1 MELGPVVGPPG
12 AHKPSIWAA
21 GGAVKRPASRLP
33 RPPRALVRGEFAAV
47 IEPALRD
54 IPEFPGPDLESD
66 AEPVDVE
73 RSEDAEREE
82 LLHLARKAAL
92 ADERVQRLLGE
103 GRYSVIGVSLRVDDK
118 ERREPPR
125 AVLVAYRYEEER
137 AVEVWLD
144 VGGHG
149 DVTVAEV
156 LEVDYQPPPSDEEI
170 ERAIEIA
177 RGGRGVAER
186 LEDDFEATAILA
198 SDVEPGDRH
207 HGRRRFAVG
216 FGPPDERMPRIRAL
230 VDLGAETVLA
240 LYVSEEERPG
250 GEEAAR

>member
-1 MELGPVVGPPG
+1 
-12 AHKPSIWAA
+12 
-21 GGAVKRPASRLP
+21 VKRPASRLP
-33 RPPRALVRGEFAAV
+33 KPPRALVRAEFAAV

-54 IPEFPGPDLESD
+54 IPEFPGPDVESD
-66 AEPVDVE
+66 AESVDVE
-73 RSEDAEREE
+73 RAEDAQREE

-103 GRYSVIGVSLRVDDK
+103 GRYSVIGVSLRDDNK

-144 VGGHG
+144 VGGRG

-156 LEVDYQPPPSDEEI
+156 LEVDYQPPPSEEEI

-177 RGGRGVAER
+177 RGGGAAEG

-230 VDLGAETVLA
+230 VDLGAEAVLA
-240 LYVSEEERPG
+240 LYASEEERPG